1 LRSAPT
7 ASPTSSLLR
16 TLFLMAAQ
24 SAVGLRRRLRIVA
37 VEELRCEAVEGAD
50 AARVVLP
57 VDPVVV
63 QTDLSEHVSRSSNR
77 IRGQVNAARFIE
89 RFSGHELGD
98 DLVLLMI
105 ADDIYIDGFNF
116 CFGLAYG
123 RFAVV
128 SVYRL
133 RSSDRQL
140 YISRVKKEV
149 VHEVGH
155 LLGLRH
161 CKDPSCVMYFSNS
174 IEDTDRKGEA
184 LCQRCSLMLHKSAAR

>member
-1 LRSAPT
+1 
-7 ASPTSSLLR
+7 
-16 TLFLMAAQ
+16 MAAQ

-37 VEELRCEAVEGAD
+37 VEELRSEAVEGAE
-50 AARVVLP
+50 AARAVLP

-63 QTDLSEHVSRSSNR
+63 QADLREHISKSSNKM
-77 IRGQVNAARFIE
+77 RGQVNAARFIE
-89 RFSGHELGD
+89 RLSGQEVGE

-105 ADDIYIDGFNF
+105 TEDIYIDGFNY

-140 YISRVKKEV
+140 YISRVRKEV

-155 LLGLRH
+155 LLGLKH
-161 CKDPSCVMYFSNS
+161 CRDPGCVMYFSNS
-174 IEDTDRKGEA
+174 VEDTDRKGEA
-184 LCQRCSLMLHKSAAR
+184 PCQRCSLMLQKSVAR

>member
-1 LRSAPT
+1 
-7 ASPTSSLLR
+7 
-16 TLFLMAAQ
+16 MAAQ

>member
-1 LRSAPT
+1 
-7 ASPTSSLLR
+7 
-16 TLFLMAAQ
+16 MAAQ

-37 VEELRCEAVEGAD
+37 VEELKSEAVEGAD
-50 AARVVLP
+50 AARAALP

-63 QTDLSEHVSRSSNR
+63 YADLSEHVSRSSNK
-77 IRGQVNAARFIE
+77 IRGQVNAVRFIE
-89 RFSGHELGD
+89 HFSSHADGE

-105 ADDIYIDGFNF
+105 TEDIYIDGFNF

-123 RFAVV
+123 RCAVV
-128 SVYRL
+128 SVHRL

-140 YISRVKKEV
+140 YISRVRKEV

-161 CKDPSCVMYFSNS
+161 CRDPSCVMYFSNS
-174 IEDTDRKGEA
+174 IEDTDRKGEE
-184 LCQRCSLMLHKSAAR
+184 LCQRCALTLQKSVMR